1 MLDILDPT
9 DEMMPAL
16 AKVAAQSFLES
27 HGHSAS
33 AKEIEEYV
41 ANKFSLKQLM
51 EEKQEAGAI
60 FRMAFWNGEPAAYSK
75 IVLNRPMKNS
85 EAVNICKMDRLY
97 VLEKFLD
104 HNIGRSLMDDS
115 LRIAREHGQKGIW
128 LNVWIDNKR
137 AVRFYE
143 REGFKRVGEE
153 GFKIS
158 ATHSNPNYIMYRDF

>member
-1 MLDILDPT
+1 MLSIVDPT

-16 AKVAAQSFLES
+16 AKVAAQSFWES

-33 AKEIEEYV
+33 AREIEEYT
-41 ANKFSLKQLM
+41 ANKFSLGQLM
-51 EEKQEAGAI
+51 SEKREAGAI
-60 FRMAFWNGEPAAYSK
+60 FRMAFWNGEPAAYSR

-85 EAVNICKMDRLY
+85 KAENICKMDRLY
-97 VLEKFLD
+97 VLEKFLEYR
-104 HNIGRSLMDDS
+104 IGQSLMDDS
-115 LRIAREHGQKGIW
+115 LRIAKEHGQNGMW

-143 REGFKRVGEE
+143 REGFKKAGEE

-158 ATHSNPNYIMYRDF
+158 ATHSNPNYIMYRDL